1 MKRSGSPSW
10 SHASC
15 PGEAVSDRTFDCRW
29 CGYVV
34 RIISLVAASLL
45 ARISDAQQQLATE
58 LPAAVPT
65 ALPNGADQ
73 PTQVP
78 LRYRGPEPNEG
89 YFLPRDALPSAPV
102 TVPPEMD
109 PTATGPM
116 ATGDVNANRMMSSGT
131 NPIGSFSQTPDASS
145 PAMNWPPSAGPA
157 AKSLLGESY
166 PWTANTAESSPWW
179 AAGPFG
185 WLTTQRLV
193 PPRASEVETEF
204 ALSAESVATLEPL
217 GTIPPGIRPHKEG
230 FFQKLSLTGTWLDR
244 GTGENDFGE
253 TEVDLFATFAL
264 PAPSR
269 DWPILL
275 TPGFN
280 FRMLDGPATADLPP
294 RLYEAYFDLT
304 WIPRWNAR
312 WTSILGIAPGIY
324 SDFET
329 SDKAF
334 RLTGKALARYDWTP
348 DQLQLVF
355 GVLYLDRYDITWLPA
370 GGLIWMPDP
379 SRKYEFL
386 FPQPKLAQ
394 RIVCADRFED
404 WLYLGAEIGGNSYV
418 TETVGAITLRGYRLY
433 VGLERRLDGGAGFRL
448 ELGYVT
454 GREIEFENSQPP
466 IEASDTAMI
475 RGGVTF

>member
-1 MKRSGSPSW
+1 MKRSGSR
-10 SHASC
+10 SC
-15 PGEAVSDRTFDCRW
+15 SAALCAGEAGSDRMLDRRW
-29 CGYVV
+29 CGSLV
-34 RIISLVAASLL
+34 RIISLVAAGLL
-45 ARISDAQQQLATE
+45 PRVSDAQQQLTTE
-58 LPAAVPT
+58 LPAAIPT
-65 ALPNGADQ
+65 ALPNVAEQ

-89 YFLPRDALPSAPV
+89 YFLPRDALSSAPV
-102 TVPPEMD
+102 TVV
-109 PTATGPM
+109 PTAP
-116 ATGDVNANRMMSSGT
+116 SSTAPGEVHADRIRRDGT
-131 NPIGSFSQTPDASS
+131 DAIGSFSRAPDAAS
-145 PAMNWPPSAGPA
+145 PAMNWPPSAGPG
-157 AKSLLGESY
+157 AKPLLGESD
-166 PWTANTAESSPWW
+166 PWAANAAESSPWW
-179 AAGPFG
+179 AAGPLG
-185 WLTTQRLV
+185 WLTTQRLA
-193 PPRASEVETEF
+193 PLQSSEGETEF
-204 ALSAESVATLEPL
+204 AFAAESVATLEPL
-217 GTIPPGIRPHKEG
+217 GTTPPGIRPYKEG

-244 GTGENDFGE
+244 GTGANDFGE

-312 WTSILGIAPGIY
+312 WTSIVGVAPGIY

-329 SDKAF
+329 SDGAF

-454 GREIEFENSQPP
+454 GREIEFENSQTP